1 MVENH
6 SRLSWFKI
14 FIVFA
19 FSPYN
24 GSPSLMPWSII
35 KFLLIINL
43 IFASTYQM

>member
-6 SRLSWFKI
+6 TRLSWFKI

-24 GSPSLMPWSII
+24 DSPSLMPWRTT
-35 KFLLIINL
+35 KLLLTINL
-43 IFASTYQM
+43 IFASKDQR